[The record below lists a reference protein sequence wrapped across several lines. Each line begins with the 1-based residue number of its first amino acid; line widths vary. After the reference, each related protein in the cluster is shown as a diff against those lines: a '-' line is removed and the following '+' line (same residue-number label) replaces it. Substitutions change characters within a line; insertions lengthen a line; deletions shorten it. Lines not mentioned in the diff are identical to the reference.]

1 MRAINDYIVVD
12 VEKLGPKKVGGL
24 LLTEEL
30 DENNRYIKATIIST
44 GNLVEG
50 LKDNDIIYYDK
61 HAGHGITW
69 VCLLYTS
76 PSPRDLSTSRMPSSA

>member
-1 MRAINDYIVVD
+1 MLEQMKAVNDYIIVD
-12 VEKLGPKKVGGL
+12 IEKEGPKKVGGL
-24 LLTEEL
+24 LLTEDL

-50 LKDNDIIYYDK
+50 LKDKDIIYYDK

-69 VCLLYTS
+69 ENTMYYVIRA
-76 PSPRDLSTSRMPSSA
+76 RDVVLVE

>member
-12 VEKLGPKKVGGL
+12 VEKVGPKKVGGL
-24 LLTEEL
+24 ILTEEL
-30 DENNRYIKATIIST
+30 DENNRYVKATIISV

-50 LKDNDIIYYDK
+50 LKDKDTIYYDK

-69 VCLLYTS
+69 ANTMYYVIRA
-76 PSPRDLSTSRMPSSA
+76 RDVVLVE

>member
-1 MRAINDYIVVD
+1 MLEQMKAVNDQIILD
-12 VEKLGPKKVGGL
+12 IEKEGPKIVGGL
-24 LLTEEL
+24 LLTEDL
-30 DENNRYIKATIIST
+30 DENIRYIKATIIST

-69 VCLLYTS
+69 ADTMYHVIRA
-76 PSPRDLSTSRMPSSA
+76 RDVVLVE

>member
-12 VEKLGPKKVGGL
+12 VEKVGPKKVGGL
-24 LLTEEL
+24 LLTEDL

-50 LKDNDIIYYDK
+50 LKDKDIIYYDK
-61 HAGHGITW
+61 HAGHGVQYKET
-69 VCLLYTS
+69 LYYVIRS
-76 PSPRDLSTSRMPSSA
+76 MDVVLID